1 MKGDKIM
8 KAFSLN
14 EMETI
19 FEIGRAMQAMF
30 SDDRIEIDDS
40 KEAFVFALKLAMEFE
55 EKHSDTECYYLDLDE
70 FIEERAIKEFGI
82 DN

>member
-1 MKGDKIM
+1 M

-19 FEIGRAMQAMF
+19 FEIGRVMQAMF

-40 KEAFVFALKLAMEFE
+40 KDAFIFALKLAKDFE
-55 EKHSDTECYYLDLDE
+55 EEYPDTECYYLDLDE
-70 FIEERAIKEFGI
+70 FVEEKIMKEFGV